1 MRDPEDHDAILVL
14 LITPHSDH
22 GDSIEALLRSAGDHW
37 FSVRR
42 VTPGDGDEP
51 MPCDVALF
59 ESAGSPD
66 LSALRDAV
74 DRYDAPFVV
83 IGDEDDDILAARAV
97 GLGAQDYLVMGTFAV
112 DGLLRSL
119 RYAIVRHRLMAE
131 RRHAEQALRDSR
143 ARYRRFFEE
152 DLTGDVVASPEGR
165 IVECNPAFATMFGF
179 ESPAAAK
186 NVHLRELFS
195 GSDLRDLVEGVR
207 DRGRLQRF
215 EVAARRRDGASL
227 ILVGNAIASRGA
239 DGRVQD
245 IHAYFMDD
253 TERRRTQEQLVQS
266 QKMEAVGR
274 LAGGIAHDFSNILT
288 AITFHAE
295 YLLATLEPD
304 SPLRRRVEFI
314 REAREQA
321 ASLTSQLLAIS
332 RRRVLSPRSLDL
344 NSQVRTATAM
354 FRRVIG
360 ENIRIETHLDSEIGA
375 VRFDPGQLQQ
385 VVLNLVLNARDA
397 MPKGGTLELVTRPAE
412 ADGVAEELGPSNAYI
427 ELRVRDTGVGI
438 DAETRRNIFEPFFT
452 TKERGQGMGLGL
464 STVYGIMKQ
473 SGGHIAVASEPGRG
487 TTFRVFLPRAEGEA
501 ARDSARQ
508 DTASLESPSRDLET
522 VVGGTEGILIVEDDE
537 ALGQLTLE
545 ALELQGYHG
554 WVARSGREALHLVE
568 SPEAEIDLAI
578 VDMVIP
584 DMPGTELVGQIA
596 DRRPDLR
603 FLMTSGHLER
613 STLVDGARQVQI
625 PFLPKPFTTAV
636 LTEKVREALEI
647 GGTSGSGALSAGGW

>member
-508 DTASLESPSRDLET
+508 DSAPLESPSRDLET